1 MQVSWPLQ
9 AFHLTSK
16 TLMKTQTP
24 LSILNEVFGYASFR
38 AHQAEIIEDILAKQ
52 DVFALMPTGGGKSLC
67 YQIPAL
73 MLPGTTLV
81 ISPLIALMHDQVSAL
96 KANGIKA
103 DFYNSSLD
111 PDAAEQVLMN
121 LHTEQLDLL
130 YVSPERLMTDDFI
143 AQIQTL
149 NINLIAIDEAHCI
162 SQWGH
167 QFRPEYAQIGQL
179 KTLFP
184 HIPFLALTATAD
196 TATRQDILE
205 RLNLINPK
213 IHISSFD
220 RPNIRYRVLE
230 KNKPTQQLLNFL
242 EEHPNES
249 GIIYALSRKSVE
261 KVTQELINNGIQAQA
276 YHAGLPAEIRQKVH
290 TQFIRDELNI
300 VVATIAFGMGIDK
313 PNVRFVV
320 HYDLPKNIEGYYQET
335 GRAGRDGLP
344 SEALLLFGMKDVV
357 TAKYFIDK
365 VKNEDQQRLEN
376 YKLSSMIS
384 FAEAQSCRRNI
395 LLSYFGESPNKPCG
409 NCDICLNPPEL
420 FDAKEPAQKVIS
432 CVYRLDQGFGAKHII
447 DVLRGMDNERIR
459 QFNHT
464 QVSTYGIGKDYSALE
479 WNSIIRQLIH
489 LGYLYQDIQNYSVL
503 KLTALS
509 GKLLKGKVELQLAL
523 PQKTKKLS
531 KTARPGQNLSARRAT
546 KDLLNDTDLALFEE
560 LRTLRKDIA
569 DSEDIPAYQVFGD
582 AALVEMAQQRPTTD
596 GEFLN
601 INGVGETKL
610 SRYGFE
616 FLQAIKTF

>member
-1 MQVSWPLQ
+1 
-9 AFHLTSK
+9 
-16 TLMKTQTP
+16 MKTQTP